1 MLEDLDNAQ
10 DKEHSSTNAE
20 KEEMPSFIFAE
31 YITVY
36 IENSITSIKN
46 HKDIKKNSR
55 QKNPNCPTYQKIQQ
69 KK

>member
-31 YITVY
+31 YIIVY

-46 HKDIKKNSR
+46 HKDINE
-55 QKNPNCPTYQKIQQ
+55 NPR
-69 KK
+69 